1 MRRRQQVNPR
11 HGFTIIELLVS
22 LAVIGLL
29 AALILPAVQSSRE
42 SARRITCHNNLHQ
55 FGLALHNFDER
66 NRSFP
71 KEGGPW
77 VRLFPTSTR
86 MVGGDYS
93 VLAQLLAD
101 LDQAA
106 IHNRF
111 DFSNY
116 NRLPWNKEP
125 RVETFFCPSDPVDF
139 KGTNYR
145 VCRGI
150 DPEQQAIQTDKN
162 RMGLF
167 GTDGVPTP
175 ADVTDGLSNTIA
187 ISERVRSDESPD
199 PFQRPADVAGS
210 GLSSVLANG
219 QVVTPDE
226 MRDVCGSLSGAG
238 VGYSGQVGWFWSH
251 AAKLQTQYNHVG
263 PPNSDIGDC
272 AIAPLDSTDS
282 PAGSQSDSPEGG
294 QMSARSYHP
303 GGVNCLL
310 ADGSVRFVSDSIDL
324 GLWRAL
330 ATIAGSEVIGEF

>member
-1 MRRRQQVNPR
+1 MRQHPARTVR

-22 LAVIGLL
+22 MAVIGLL
-29 AALILPAVQSSRE
+29 AALILPAVQCSRE
-42 SARRITCHNNLHQ
+42 AARRLNCHNNLHQ
-55 FGLALHNFDER
+55 LGLALHNFEGR

-77 VRLFPTSTR
+77 VKLFPSSTG
-86 MVGGDYS
+86 MIGANYS

-111 DFSNY
+111 NFSQF
-116 NRLPWNKEP
+116 NRMPWNDEP
-125 RVETFFCPSDPVDF
+125 RVAAFLCPSDPVDV

-145 VCRGI
+145 VCRGV
-150 DPEQQAIQTDKN
+150 DPEQQAINTDKK

-167 GTDGVPTP
+167 GTHDIP
-175 ADVTDGLSNTIA
+175 APRDVTDGLSNTIA
-187 ISERVRSDESPD
+187 MSERIRSDESLD

-210 GLSSVLANG
+210 GLSSVLASR

-238 VGYSGQVGWFWSH
+238 VGYSGQVGLFWSH
-251 AAKLQTQYNHVG
+251 AGNLQTQYNHVG
-263 PPNSDIGDC
+263 PLNSTIGDC
-272 AIAPLDSTDS
+272 AIAPLVSTDS
-282 PAGSQSDSPEGG
+282 PAGSQSYSPEGG
-294 QMSARSYHP
+294 QMSARSFHS

-310 ADGSVRFVSDSIDL
+310 ADGSGRFVSSSIDL
-324 GLWRAL
+324 ALWRAL
-330 ATIAGSEVIGEF
+330 ATIAGSEVIGEY